1 VDERKKTKGMTL
13 EQQKPEQ
20 TALVKQPLSD
30 GDVLRHQAATLVSS
44 GFLPTAINTWQ
55 KATAIIMYGKEL
67 GMGPMESIQSID
79 VIQGKPT
86 QKPQSMKAM
95 IHKKLPTAIFRIA
108 RSDDKEC
115 VIEAAR
121 PNEAVTKFTFTIEDA
136 ARLNLV
142 NKDNW
147 KKQPKVMLMWRCI
160 GHVARTVF
168 PDCLSGVSYT
178 PEEMGAEVDDEHNI
192 IEVKPQSKGPEAI
205 EIKNVYIG
213 KPDEPAISESVS
225 ERSGG
230 DSPQET
236 QSTGRIRSRIRAM
249 DETAGT
255 GQEGSLFKA
264 DETK

>member
-1 VDERKKTKGMTL
+1 MAD
-13 EQQKPEQ
+13 EQQSVV
-20 TALVKQPLSD
+20 VKQPLSD
-30 GDVLRHQAATLVSS
+30 WDILRHQADTLVKS

-55 KATAIIMYGKEL
+55 KATAMIMYGKEL

-95 IHKKLPTAIFRIA
+95 VHKKLPGAVFRVVK
-108 RSDDKEC
+108 SDDKSCE
-115 VIEAAR
+115 IEAAR
-121 PNEAVTKFTFTIEDA
+121 PGDTVTKFIFTIEDA
-136 ARLNLV
+136 ARLGLT

-147 KKQPKVMLMWRCI
+147 KKQPKVMLQWRCI

-192 IEVKPQSKGPEAI
+192 IEVKPEPKTPTPEVV
-205 EIKNVYIG
+205 KS
-213 KPDEPAISESVS
+213 EPTISESVS
-225 ERSGG
+225 QGSSG
-230 DSPQET
+230 DSPQEA
-236 QSTGRIRSRIRAM
+236 QPAGRIRSRIRAL
-249 DETAGT
+249 DETSSGPAT
-255 GQEGSLFKA
+255 GLFKA

>member
-1 VDERKKTKGMTL
+1 M
-13 EQQKPEQ
+13 EQQQ
-20 TALVKQPLSD
+20 AIVKQPLSD
-30 GDVLRHQAATLVSS
+30 WDVLRHQAATLVAS
-44 GFLPTAINTWQ
+44 GFLPGAISTWQ

-95 IHKKLPTAIFRIA
+95 IHKKLPTAVFRVA
-108 RSDDKEC
+108 KSDDDEC

-121 PNEAVTKFTFTIEDA
+121 PNEAVTKFTFTMKDA
-136 ARLNLV
+136 TRLGLTG
-142 NKDNW
+142 KDNW
-147 KKQPKVMLMWRCI
+147 KKQPRVMLQWRCI

-178 PEEMGAEVDDEHNI
+178 PEEMGAEVDEEHNI
-192 IEVKPQSKGPEAI
+192 IEVPVIKKQPEVTTTPGVEA
-205 EIKNVYIG
+205 N
-213 KPDEPAISESVS
+213 EPRDNESVS

-230 DSPQET
+230 DSPQEA
-236 QSTGRIRSRIRAM
+236 QPTGRIRSRIRAM
-249 DETAGT
+249 DESSP
-255 GQEGSLFKA
+255 GQSQTLFKA